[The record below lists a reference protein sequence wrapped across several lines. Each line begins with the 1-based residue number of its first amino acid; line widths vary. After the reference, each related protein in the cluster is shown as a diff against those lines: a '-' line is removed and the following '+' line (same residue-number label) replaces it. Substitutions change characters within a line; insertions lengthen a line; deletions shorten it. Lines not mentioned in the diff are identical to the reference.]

1 MEANEKRSV
10 FGKLL
15 LEHRRAAGW
24 TQGRLAEASGISVRA
39 LRELERGRARAAQQR
54 SAEVLADALGL
65 TGGDRE
71 FFLTVAK
78 QGRRR
83 NPALAAQA
91 AATCALPAPT
101 ADLSGRESE
110 LEQLS
115 AKVAEGGGVVAI
127 VGQAGVGK
135 TALAVTAADLWRA
148 EFPDGGYAV
157 DLRGMDE
164 RPLSAG
170 TALDRLLRAL
180 DVAPGQVPASEAER
194 SALLRM
200 LLEGR
205 KVLLLLDNAADE
217 AQIRPL
223 LVAGPGSLTLITCRR
238 TLAGLEG
245 ARWLGLE
252 TLSDDGAT
260 GLLAKI
266 AGADRVHA
274 EPAAARELAEL
285 CGYLPLALRIAGNR
299 LATRPQWSLA
309 QLADRLR
316 DESTRLRALAAG
328 DLRLRSAFDLSYR
341 AVSPEARRLF
351 RLLAT
356 VPGADF
362 GLELAAV
369 VSGASPAD
377 VRDRLDEL
385 VDASLLQTTAQPER
399 HQFHDLIRLFA
410 EERFEA
416 EEDPSARDT
425 VLAHLLGKAAEAAR
439 LFYPKAPETGRF
451 GSREEAA
458 RWLDVEGGNW
468 VAAHRVAARRG
479 MHREVSDLAVA
490 LHWYSDG
497 RSAQRPWWEI
507 FTLGAAAASALGDA
521 GAEAK
526 LLNFVG
532 WAANVCLG
540 DHERA
545 VVAHRRALDI
555 AAGIGDRVEQTWASI
570 YLGKVLR
577 STGKA
582 DEAFEF
588 AKRGYELAGELPF
601 WDGQTTAR
609 NVYGHALLN
618 AGRHSEA
625 LAVHRAVLSD
635 AERLA
640 GDTYPDFH
648 RLLKAL
654 TLRSIGDVFGDLAEW
669 REAAGHYRTG
679 RWLAWEG
686 GFDALEATCAFR
698 EGQAWRE
705 AGAFEEARE
714 CLTLAVDLSAGPSSG
729 ALREQASAELALL
742 PAERRLS
749 FGPTEREGR

>member
-1 MEANEKRSV
+1 MKPVEASEKRSV

-24 TQGRLAEASGISVRA
+24 TQERLAEASGLSVRA
-39 LRELERGRARAAQQR
+39 LRELEHGRARAAQQR
-54 SAEVLADALGL
+54 SSEVLADALGL

-83 NPALAAQA
+83 NPALAAQV
-91 AATCALPAPT
+91 AATCSLPAPL

-110 LEQLS
+110 LDQLS

-135 TALAVTAADLWRA
+135 TALAVTAADRWRGD
-148 EFPDGGYAV
+148 FPDGSYAV

-164 RPLSAG
+164 EPLSARA
-170 TALDRLLRAL
+170 ALDRLLRAL
-180 DVAPGQVPASEAER
+180 DVAPGHVPASEAER

-200 LLEGR
+200 LLDGR

-217 AQIRPL
+217 AQVRPL
-223 LVAGPGSLTLITCRR
+223 LVTGPGCLTLITCRR

-252 TLSDDGAT
+252 PLSDGGAT
-260 GLLAKI
+260 GLLTKI
-266 AGADRVHA
+266 IGEDRVRA
-274 EPAAARELAEL
+274 EPAAARELVEL
-285 CGYLPLALRIAGNR
+285 CGHLPLAVRIAGNR

-328 DLRLRSAFDLSYR
+328 DLQLRSAFDLSYR
-341 AVSPEARRLF
+341 AVSAGARQLF
-351 RLLAT
+351 RRLAT

-362 GLELAAV
+362 GPELAAV
-369 VSGASPAD
+369 VSGATDAD
-377 VRDRLDEL
+377 VRDHLDEL
-385 VDASLLQTTAQPER
+385 VDASLLQTTAEPQR

-416 EEDPSARDT
+416 EEDPAERDT
-425 VLAHLLGKAAEAAR
+425 VLAHLLAKAAEAAR

-451 GSREEAA
+451 GSRDESA
-458 RWLDVEGGNW
+458 RWLDVEGENW
-468 VAAHRVAARRG
+468 VAAQRVAARKG
-479 MHREVSDLAVA
+479 WHREVSDLAVA

-497 RSAQRPWWEI
+497 RSAQRPWLEI
-507 FTLGAAAASALGDA
+507 FSLGAAAAGELGNARD
-521 GAEAK
+521 EAK

-532 WAANVCLG
+532 WACSVCLDDEEG
-540 DHERA
+540 A
-545 VVAHRRALDI
+545 VAAHRRALDI
-555 AAGIGDRVEQTWASI
+555 ATRVGDRTEQTWASI
-570 YLGKVLR
+570 YLGQVLR
-577 STGKA
+577 YIGETA
-582 DEAFEF
+582 EAFEY
-588 AKRGYELAGELPF
+588 AKRGYESADELPF
-601 WDGQTTAR
+601 WDGQSSAR
-609 NVYGHALLN
+609 NVYGHSLRA

-625 LAVHRAVLSD
+625 LAVFRAVLAD

-640 GDTYPDFH
+640 ADTYPGLH
-648 RLLKAL
+648 RMLKAL
-654 TLRSIGDVFGDLAEW
+654 CLRAIGDVLGDLAEW
-669 REAAGHYRTG
+669 REAAGYYRTS
-679 RWLAWEG
+679 RWLSWEG
-686 GFDALEATCAFR
+686 GFAAMEAICALR
-698 EGQAWRE
+698 EGRAWRE

-714 CLTLAVDLSAGPSSG
+714 CLTLAVELSPGPSFN
-729 ALREQASAELALL
+729 ARREQALAELALL
-742 PAERRLS
+742 PDA
-749 FGPTEREGR
+749 

>member
-1 MEANEKRSV
+1 MEANETRSV

-24 TQGRLAEASGISVRA
+24 TQERLAEASGISVRA
-39 LRELERGRARAAQQR
+39 LRELERGRARAAQRR

-65 TGGDRE
+65 TGRDRE
-71 FFLTVAK
+71 FFLTVAE

-83 NPALAAQA
+83 NPALAAQV

-101 ADLSGRESE
+101 ADLSGRENE
-110 LEQLS
+110 LDQLS

-164 RPLSAG
+164 EPLSARA
-170 TALDRLLRAL
+170 ALDRLLRAL

-252 TLSDDGAT
+252 PLSDDGAT

-266 AGADRVHA
+266 VGADRIRA
-274 EPAAARELAEL
+274 EPAAARELVEL
-285 CGYLPLALRIAGNR
+285 CGFLPLAVRIAGNR

-328 DLRLRSAFDLSYR
+328 DLQLRSAFDLSYR
-341 AVSPEARRLF
+341 AVSAEARRLF
-351 RLLAT
+351 RRLAT

-362 GLELAAV
+362 GLELAIV
-369 VSGASPAD
+369 VSGAASAD
-377 VRDRLDEL
+377 VRDHLDEL
-385 VDASLLQTTAQPER
+385 VDASLLQTTAEPER

-416 EEDPSARDT
+416 EEDPAARDI
-425 VLAHLLGKAAEAAR
+425 VLVHLLDKAAEAAR
-439 LFYPKAPETGRF
+439 LFYPKASDTGRF
-451 GSREEAA
+451 GSRDEAA
-458 RWLDVEGGNW
+458 RWLDVEGENW
-468 VAAHRVAARRG
+468 VAAHRLGARKGR
-479 MHREVSDLAVA
+479 HREVRDLAIA

-507 FTLGAAAASALGDA
+507 FSLGAAAASALGDA

-540 DHERA
+540 DDESA
-545 VVAHRRALDI
+545 VAEHRRALDI
-555 AAGIGDRVEQTWASI
+555 AVRIGDQVERTWACI
-570 YLGKVLR
+570 YLGGVLR
-577 STGKA
+577 STGRA
-582 DEAFEF
+582 EEAFEF
-588 AKRGYELAGELPF
+588 AKRGYELAHELPF

-609 NVYGHALLN
+609 NMYGRALLN
-618 AGRHSEA
+618 AGRHTEA

-648 RLLKAL
+648 RLLKTL
-654 TLRSIGDVFGDLAEW
+654 TLRAIGDVLADLAEW
-669 REAAGHYRTG
+669 REAAGQYRTS

-686 GFDALEATCAFR
+686 GFGGLEVLSAIR
-698 EGQAWRE
+698 EGRAWRE
-705 AGAFEEARE
+705 AGAFDEARE
-714 CLTLAVDLSAGPSSG
+714 CLTLAVELSPGPSFS
-729 ALREQASAELALL
+729 AWREQASAELALL
-742 PAERRLS
+742 P

>member
-1 MEANEKRSV
+1 MEPVEASETRSV

-83 NPALAAQA
+83 NPALAAQV
-91 AATCALPAPT
+91 AATCALPTPPP
-101 ADLSGRESE
+101 DLSGRESE
-110 LEQLS
+110 LAQLS
-115 AKVAEGGGVVAI
+115 AKAAEGGGVVAI

-148 EFPDGGYAV
+148 DYPDGVFAM

-164 RPLSAG
+164 EPLSARA
-170 TALDRLLRAL
+170 ALDRLLRAL
-180 DVAPGQVPASEAER
+180 DVAPGQVPASEDDR

-217 AQIRPL
+217 AQLRPL

-252 TLSDDGAT
+252 PLSDGGAT
-260 GLLAKI
+260 GLLARI
-266 AGADRVHA
+266 IGADRVDA
-274 EPAAARELAEL
+274 EQAEARELVEL
-285 CGYLPLALRIAGNR
+285 CGFLPLAVRIAGNR

-309 QLADRLR
+309 HLADRLR
-316 DESTRLRALAAG
+316 DEGTRLRALAAG
-328 DLRLRSAFDLSYR
+328 DLQLRSAFDLSYR
-341 AVSPEARRLF
+341 AVSAGARRLF

-362 GLELAAV
+362 GLELAGV
-369 VSGASPAD
+369 VSGAAPAD
-377 VRDRLDEL
+377 VRDQLDEL
-385 VDASLLQTTAQPER
+385 VDASLLQATADPER

-416 EEDPSARDT
+416 EEDPAARDI

-439 LFYPKAPETGRF
+439 LFYPRAPETGRF
-451 GSREEAA
+451 GSRDESA
-458 RWLDVEGGNW
+458 RWLDIEAGNW
-468 VAAHRVAARRG
+468 IAAHRVAARKG
-479 MHREVSDLAVA
+479 WHREVGDLAIA

-497 RSAQRPWWEI
+497 RSSQRPWWEI
-507 FTLGAAAASALGDA
+507 FSLGADAARALGNA
-521 GAEAK
+521 GDEAK

-532 WAANVCLG
+532 WACSVCLDDAEG
-540 DHERA
+540 A
-545 VVAHRRALDI
+545 VEAHRRALDI
-555 AAGIGDRVEQTWASI
+555 AVRIGDRTEQTWASI
-570 YLGKVLR
+570 YLGQVLR
-577 STGKA
+577 YVGEDA
-582 DEAFEF
+582 EAFEF
-588 AKRGYELAGELPF
+588 AKRGYELADELPF
-601 WDGQTTAR
+601 WDGQSSAR
-609 NVYGHALLN
+609 NVYGYALLA
-618 AGRHSEA
+618 AGKHAEA
-625 LAVHRAVLSD
+625 LAVHRGVLAD

-640 GDTYPDFH
+640 ADTYPGL
-648 RLLKAL
+648 RRMLKAL
-654 TLRSIGDVFGDLAEW
+654 SLRAIGDVLGDLAEW
-669 REAAGHYRTG
+669 REAAGYYRTS
-679 RWLAWEG
+679 RWLSWEG
-686 GFDALEATCAFR
+686 GFDAMETICAFR
-698 EGQAWRE
+698 EGRAWRE

-714 CLTLAVDLSAGPSSG
+714 CLTLAVELSPEPSFT
-729 ALREQASAELALL
+729 ARREQALAELALL
-742 PAERRLS
+742 PE
-749 FGPTEREGR
+749 

>member
-1 MEANEKRSV
+1 MDTNEKRSV
-10 FGKLL
+10 FGELL

-39 LRELERGRARAAQQR
+39 LRELERGRARAAQRR

-83 NPALAAQA
+83 NPALAAQV

-135 TALAVTAADLWRA
+135 TALAATAADLWRA

-194 SALLRM
+194 SSLLRM
-200 LLEGR
+200 LLDGR

-223 LVAGPGSLTLITCRR
+223 LVTGPGSLTLVTCRR

-245 ARWLGLE
+245 VRWLALE
-252 TLSDDGAT
+252 ALSDDGAM
-260 GLLAKI
+260 GLLARI
-266 AGADRVHA
+266 IGADRVDA

-356 VPGADF
+356 VPGPDF
-362 GLELAAV
+362 GLELAAI

-377 VRDRLDEL
+377 VRDQLDEL
-385 VDASLLQTTAQPER
+385 VDASLLQATADPER

-416 EEDPSARDT
+416 EEDAAARDT
-425 VLAHLLGKAAEAAR
+425 VLTHLLGKAAEAAR
-439 LFYPKAPETGRF
+439 LFYPKATETGRF
-451 GSREEAA
+451 GSRDEGA

-468 VAAHRVAARRG
+468 VAAHRVAARNG
-479 MHREVSDLAVA
+479 MHREVRDLAIA

-507 FTLGAAAASALGDA
+507 FSLGAAAANALGDA

-532 WAANVCLG
+532 WAASVCLG
-540 DHERA
+540 DDEGA
-545 VVAHRRALDI
+545 VASHRRALDI
-555 AAGIGDRVEQTWASI
+555 AVRIGDRVEQTWASI
-570 YLGKVLR
+570 YLGQVLR
-577 STGKA
+577 LTGKD

-609 NVYGHALLN
+609 NVYGRALLN
-618 AGRHSEA
+618 AGRHAEA

-640 GDTYPDFH
+640 GDTYPGFH

-654 TLRSIGDVFGDLAEW
+654 TLRAIGDVLGDLAEW
-669 REAAGHYRTG
+669 REAAGHYRTS

-698 EGQAWRE
+698 EGRAWRE

-714 CLTLAVDLSAGPSSG
+714 CLAMAVDLSKGPSLG

-749 FGPTEREGR
+749 FGPTEREDR

>member
-1 MEANEKRSV
+1 MEPVEATEKRSV

-83 NPALAAQA
+83 NPALAAQV
-91 AATCALPAPT
+91 AATCALPAPV

-135 TALAVTAADLWRA
+135 TALAVTAADRWRPD
-148 EFPDGGYAV
+148 FPDGGYAV

-164 RPLSAG
+164 EPLSAKA
-170 TALDRLLRAL
+170 ALDRLLRAL
-180 DVAPGQVPASEAER
+180 DVAPGQVPASESER

-200 LLEGR
+200 LLEDR

-217 AQIRPL
+217 AQVRPL
-223 LVAGPGSLTLITCRR
+223 LVTGPDSLTLITCRR

-252 TLSDDGAT
+252 PLSDGGAT
-260 GLLAKI
+260 GLLARI
-266 AGADRVHA
+266 AGADRVRA
-274 EPAAARELAEL
+274 EPAAARELVEL
-285 CGYLPLALRIAGNR
+285 CGYLPLAVRIAGNR

-328 DLRLRSAFDLSYR
+328 DLQLRSAFDLSYR
-341 AVSPEARRLF
+341 AVSAGARRLF
-351 RLLAT
+351 RRLAT

-362 GLELAAV
+362 GPELAGV

-377 VRDRLDEL
+377 VQDHLDEL
-385 VDASLLQTTAQPER
+385 VDASLLQTTAEPER

-416 EEDPSARDT
+416 EEDPATRDI
-425 VLAHLLGKAAEAAR
+425 VLAHLLDKAAEAAR

-451 GSREEAA
+451 GSRDESA

-468 VAAHRVAARRG
+468 VAAHRLAARKGR
-479 MHREVSDLAVA
+479 HREVAELAIA

-497 RSAQRPWWEI
+497 RSAQKPWLEI
-507 FTLGAAAASALGDA
+507 FSLGAAAASALGDA
-521 GAEAK
+521 GGEAK

-532 WAANVCLG
+532 WAGSVCQG
-540 DHERA
+540 DDKGA

-555 AAGIGDRVEQTWASI
+555 AVRIGDRVEQTWASI
-570 YLGKVLR
+570 YLGQVLR
-577 STGKA
+577 LIGES

-588 AKRGYELAGELPF
+588 AKRGYDLASELPF

-609 NVYGHALLN
+609 NMYGRALLN
-618 AGRHSEA
+618 AGRHAEA

-640 GDTYPDFH
+640 SDTYPGFH
-648 RLLKAL
+648 QLLKTL
-654 TLRSIGDVFGDLAEW
+654 TLRAIGDVLGGLTEW
-669 REAAGHYRTG
+669 REAASHYRTS

-686 GFDALEATCAFR
+686 GFDGLEVISAIR
-698 EGQAWRE
+698 EGRAWRE
-705 AGAFEEARE
+705 AGALDEARE
-714 CLTLAVDLSAGPSSG
+714 CLTLAVELSTAPSFT
-729 ALREQASAELALL
+729 AWREQALAELALL
-742 PAERRLS
+742 P
-749 FGPTEREGR
+749 G

>member
-1 MEANEKRSV
+1 MENSEKRSV

-24 TQGRLAEASGISVRA
+24 TQGQLAEASGISVRA

-65 TGGDRE
+65 TGNDRE

-83 NPALAAQA
+83 NPALAAQV
-91 AATCALPAPT
+91 AATCALPAPL
-101 ADLSGRESE
+101 ADLTGRESE
-110 LEQLS
+110 LGQLS

-135 TALAVTAADLWRA
+135 TALAVTAADRWRH
-148 EFPDGGYAV
+148 EFPGGGYAV

-164 RPLSAG
+164 EPLSAG
-170 TALDRLLRAL
+170 AALDRLLRAL
-180 DVAPGQVPASEAER
+180 DVAPGQVPASESER

-200 LLEGR
+200 LLEDR

-217 AQIRPL
+217 AQVRPL
-223 LVAGPGSLTLITCRR
+223 LVAGPDSLTLITCRR

-252 TLSDDGAT
+252 PLSDDGAT
-260 GLLAKI
+260 GLLARI
-266 AGADRVHA
+266 VGADRVRA
-274 EPAAARELAEL
+274 EPAAARELVEL
-285 CGYLPLALRIAGNR
+285 CGYLPLAVRIAGNR
-299 LATRPQWSLA
+299 LATRPQWTLA

-328 DLRLRSAFDLSYR
+328 DLQLRSAFDLSYR
-341 AVSPEARRLF
+341 AVSAGARRLF
-351 RLLAT
+351 RRLAA

-362 GLELAAV
+362 GLELAGV
-369 VSGASPAD
+369 VSGASPGD
-377 VRDRLDEL
+377 VQDHLDEL
-385 VDASLLQTTAQPER
+385 VDASLLQTTAEPER

-416 EEDPSARDT
+416 EDDPAARDV
-425 VLAHLLGKAAEAAR
+425 VLTHLLDKATEAAK
-439 LFYPKAPETGRF
+439 LFYPKAPEAGRF
-451 GSREEAA
+451 GSREEGG

-468 VAAHRVAARRG
+468 VAAHRLAARKGR
-479 MHREVSDLAVA
+479 HREVGDLAIA

-497 RSAQRPWWEI
+497 RSAQKPWLEI
-507 FTLGAAAASALGDA
+507 FSLGATAANALGNA
-521 GAEAK
+521 GDEAK

-532 WAANVCLG
+532 WACSVCSG
-540 DHERA
+540 DDKGA
-545 VVAHRRALDI
+545 VVVHRRALEI
-555 AAGIGDRVEQTWASI
+555 AVRIGDRVEQTWASI
-570 YLGKVLR
+570 YLGQVLR
-577 STGKA
+577 LIGES

-588 AKRGYELAGELPF
+588 AKRGYEMADELPF
-601 WDGQTTAR
+601 WDGQTSAR
-609 NVYGHALLN
+609 NIYGRALLN
-618 AGRHSEA
+618 AGRHAEA
-625 LAVHRAVLSD
+625 LAVHRAVLAD

-640 GDTYPDFH
+640 GDTYPAFH
-648 RLLKAL
+648 QLLQTL
-654 TLRSIGDVFGDLAEW
+654 TLRAIGDVLGARAEW
-669 REAAGHYRTG
+669 REAASHYRTS

-686 GFDALEATCAFR
+686 GFDGLEVISAIR
-698 EGQAWRE
+698 EGRAWRE

-714 CLTLAVDLSAGPSSG
+714 CLDLAVELSTAPSFN
-729 ALREQASAELALL
+729 AWREQALAELELL
-742 PAERRLS
+742 R
-749 FGPTEREGR
+749 G

>member
-1 MEANEKRSV
+1 MEANETRSV

-83 NPALAAQA
+83 NPALAAQVA
-91 AATCALPAPT
+91 ASCALPAPT

-148 EFPDGGYAV
+148 EFPDGSYAV

-164 RPLSAG
+164 EPLSAR

-180 DVAPGQVPASEAER
+180 DVAPGQVPAAEAER

-252 TLSDDGAT
+252 PLSDDGAT

-266 AGADRVHA
+266 IGAGRVDA
-274 EPAAARELAEL
+274 EPAAARELVEL
-285 CGYLPLALRIAGNR
+285 CGYLPLAVRIAGNR

-328 DLRLRSAFDLSYR
+328 DLQLRSAFDLSYR
-341 AVSPEARRLF
+341 AVSAEARRLF
-351 RLLAT
+351 RRLAT

-362 GLELAAV
+362 GLELAIV
-369 VSGASPAD
+369 VSGAAPAD
-377 VRDRLDEL
+377 VRDQLDEL
-385 VDASLLQTTAQPER
+385 VDASLLQTTAEPER

-416 EEDPSARDT
+416 EEDPAARDI
-425 VLAHLLGKAAEAAR
+425 VLAHLLDKAADAAR
-439 LFYPKAPETGRF
+439 LFYPEAPETGRF
-451 GSREEAA
+451 GSRDEGA
-458 RWLDVEGGNW
+458 RWLEVEGENW
-468 VAAHRVAARRG
+468 VAAHRLGARKG
-479 MHREVSDLAVA
+479 WHEEVRDLAIA

-497 RSAQRPWWEI
+497 RSAQQPWWEI
-507 FTLGAAAASALGDA
+507 FSLGAAAASALGDA
-521 GAEAK
+521 RAEAK

-532 WAANVCLG
+532 WAAGICLG
-540 DHERA
+540 DDKGA
-545 VVAHRRALDI
+545 VAAHRRALDI
-555 AAGIGDRVEQTWASI
+555 AVRIGDHVEQTWASI
-570 YLGKVLR
+570 YLGQALR
-577 STGKA
+577 LTGQG

-588 AKRGYELAGELPF
+588 AKRGYELAHELPF

-609 NVYGHALLN
+609 NMYGRALLN
-618 AGRHSEA
+618 AGRHTEA

-648 RLLKAL
+648 RLLKTL
-654 TLRSIGDVFGDLAEW
+654 TVRAIGDVLGDLAEW
-669 REAAGHYRTG
+669 REAASQYRTS

-686 GFDALEATCAFR
+686 GFGGLEVISAIR
-698 EGQAWRE
+698 EGRAWRE

-714 CLTLAVDLSAGPSSG
+714 CLALAVELSPGPSF
-729 ALREQASAELALL
+729 AAWREQALAELALL
-742 PAERRLS
+742 PE
-749 FGPTEREGR
+749 

>member
-1 MEANEKRSV
+1 MEENEKRSV

-24 TQGRLAEASGISVRA
+24 TQERLAEASGLSVRA

-83 NPALAAQA
+83 NPALAAHV
-91 AATCALPAPT
+91 AATCALPAPLT
-101 ADLSGRESE
+101 DLSGRESE

-115 AKVAEGGGVVAI
+115 VKITEGGGVVAI

-135 TALAVTAADLWRA
+135 TALAVTAADRWRTDY
-148 EFPDGGYAV
+148 PDGCFAV

-164 RPLSAG
+164 EPVSAR

-180 DVAPGQVPASEAER
+180 DVAPGQVPASEGDR

-205 KVLLLLDNAADE
+205 KILLLLDNAADE
-217 AQIRPL
+217 AQVRPL
-223 LVAGPGSLTLITCRR
+223 LVTGPGCLTLITCRR

-245 ARWLGLE
+245 ARWLSLE
-252 TLSDDGAT
+252 PLSDGGAT

-266 AGADRVHA
+266 VGEDRVRA
-274 EPAAARELAEL
+274 EPAAARELVEL
-285 CGYLPLALRIAGNR
+285 CGYLPLAVRIAGNR

-328 DLRLRSAFDLSYR
+328 DLQLRSAFDLSYR
-341 AVSPEARRLF
+341 GVSAGARRLF
-351 RLLAT
+351 RRLAT

-369 VSGASPAD
+369 VSGASDAD
-377 VRDRLDEL
+377 VREHLDEL
-385 VDASLLQTTAQPER
+385 FDASLVQSTAVPER

-416 EEDPSARDT
+416 EEDPAARDT
-425 VLAHLLGKAAEAAR
+425 VLAHLLDKAAEAAR
-439 LFYPKAPETGRF
+439 LFYPKAPESGRF
-451 GSREEAA
+451 GSRDENA
-458 RWLDVEGGNW
+458 RWLDVEGDNW
-468 VAAHRVAARRG
+468 VAAQRVAARKG
-479 MHREVSDLAVA
+479 WHREVSGLAVA

-497 RSAQRPWWEI
+497 RSGQRPWWEI
-507 FTLGAAAASALGDA
+507 FSLGAAAANALGNAAD
-521 GAEAK
+521 EAK

-532 WAANVCLG
+532 WASSVCFNDDEG
-540 DHERA
+540 A
-545 VVAHRRALDI
+545 VEAHRRALDI
-555 AAGIGDRVEQTWASI
+555 ATRIGDRTQQTWASI
-570 YLGKVLR
+570 YLGQVLR
-577 STGKA
+577 YVGREA
-582 DEAFEF
+582 EAFEY
-588 AKRGYELAGELPF
+588 AERGYESAGELPF
-601 WDGQTTAR
+601 WDGQSSAR
-609 NVYGHALLN
+609 NVYGHTLLA

-625 LAVHRAVLSD
+625 LAVHRAVLAD

-640 GDTYPDFH
+640 DETYPGLY
-648 RLLKAL
+648 RMLRAL
-654 TLRSIGDVFGDLAEW
+654 ALRAIGDVLADLAEW
-669 REAAGHYRTG
+669 REAAGYYRTS
-679 RWLAWEG
+679 RWLSWEG
-686 GFDALEATCAFR
+686 GFGVMEAICALR
-698 EGQAWRE
+698 EGRAWRE

-714 CLTLAVDLSAGPSSG
+714 CLTLAVELSSAPAFSARRKQ
-729 ALREQASAELALL
+729 ALAELALL
-742 PAERRLS
+742 PS
-749 FGPTEREGR
+749 S